1 MRIGI
6 GKKIGSVYVG
16 VSKSFGGK
24 GKGGGGC
31 LGAIAVLFALPFI
44 LIYGFVVAVIALVKK
59 IAEWTKEWDIK
70 HKIILWVSIGGGFVV
85 LVVIGCIVSPPQSGG
100 NDNNIASKSTTTSA
114 LAASPRAYDSDDL
127 WITEAET
134 TSVHTTTTAIVMSEP
149 EEKEEEEEETEPAI
163 AETDT
168 SEYEE
173 SNAENEEAQEDS
185 GDEDTEDEVTVYI
198 TNTGK
203 CYHYDSHCGNG
214 DYFETSLDSALGM
227 GLKPCKKC
235 VE

>member
-24 GKGGGGC
+24 SKGGGGC

-44 LIYGFVVAVIALVKK
+44 LIYGFVVAVIAIIKK

-70 HKIILWVSIGGGFVV
+70 HKIILWVSIGGGFLV
-85 LVVIGCIVSPPQSGG
+85 LIVIGCIVSPPQSGG
-100 NDNNIASKSTTTSA
+100 NNNIVSKSTTTST
-114 LAASPRAYDSDDL
+114 LTTSPKAYDTDDL

-134 TSVHTTTTAIVMSEP
+134 TSVHTTTTAVVTPEP
-149 EEKEEEEEETEPAI
+149 EEEEETEPAI

-168 SEYEE
+168 SESEE
-173 SNAENEEAQEDS
+173 TNAENEEAQENNN
-185 GDEDTEDEVTVYI
+185 DEDTEEKENDEVTVYI

-203 CYHYDSHCGNG
+203 RYHYDSHCGNG
-214 DYFETSLDSALGM
+214 DYFETTLDNAIGM

>member
-16 VSKSFGGK
+16 VSKTFGGK
-24 GKGGGGC
+24 SKGGGGC

-44 LIYGFVVAVIALVKK
+44 LIYGFVVAVIALIKK
-59 IAEWTKEWDIK
+59 IAECTKEWDIK
-70 HKIILWVSIGGGFVV
+70 HKIILWVSIGGGFLI

-100 NDNNIASKSTTTSA
+100 DTDSIVASKSTTISTS
-114 LAASPRAYDSDDL
+114 AASPKAYDPDDL

-134 TSVHTTTTAIVMSEP
+134 TSAHTTTTAIVTSEP
-149 EEKEEEEEETEPAI
+149 EEEEETEPAI

-173 SNAENEEAQEDS
+173 SNAENEEAQENSD
-185 GDEDTEDEVTVYI
+185 DEATVYI

-203 CYHYDSHCGNG
+203 CYHYNSHCGSGN
-214 DYFETSLDSALGM
+214 YFEVSLDEALGM

>member
-16 VSKSFGGK
+16 VSKTFGGK

-59 IAEWTKEWDIK
+59 IAERTKEWDIK
-70 HKIILWVSIGGGFVV
+70 HKIILWVSIGGGFLI

-100 NDNNIASKSTTTSA
+100 NDNNIASKSTTISTS
-114 LAASPRAYDSDDL
+114 AASPKAYDPDDL

-134 TSVHTTTTAIVMSEP
+134 TSAHTTTTAVATSEP
-149 EEKEEEEEETEPAI
+149 EEEEEEETEPAI

-168 SEYEE
+168 SESEE
-173 SNAENEEAQEDS
+173 TNAENEEAQEDS
-185 GDEDTEDEVTVYI
+185 DDEDTEDEATVYI

-203 CYHYDSHCGNG
+203 CYHYNSHCGSGN
-214 DYFETSLDSALGM
+214 YFEVSLDEALGM

>member
-16 VSKSFGGK
+16 VSKTFGGK

-44 LIYGFVVAVIALVKK
+44 LIYGFVVAVIAIIKK

-70 HKIILWVSIGGGFVV
+70 HKIILWVSIGGGFLV
-85 LVVIGCIVSPPQSGG
+85 LIVICCIVSPPQSGG
-100 NDNNIASKSTTTSA
+100 NNNIVSKSTTTST
-114 LAASPRAYDSDDL
+114 LTTSPKAYDTDDL

-134 TSVHTTTTAIVMSEP
+134 TSVHTTTTAVVTPEP
-149 EEKEEEEEETEPAI
+149 EEEEETESAI

-168 SEYEE
+168 SESEE
-173 SNAENEEAQEDS
+173 TNAENEEAQEDS
-185 GDEDTEDEVTVYI
+185 DDEDTEDEVTVYI

-214 DYFETSLDSALGM
+214 DYFEITLDSAIGM

>member
-24 GKGGGGC
+24 GKGGGC

-44 LIYGFVVAVIALVKK
+44 LIYGFVVAVIVLIKK

-70 HKIILWVSIGGGFVV
+70 HKIILWVSIGGGFLI

-114 LAASPRAYDSDDL
+114 LAASPKAYDSDDL
-127 WITEAET
+127 RITEAKT
-134 TSVHTTTTAIVMSEP
+134 TSAHTTTTAAVTPEP
-149 EEKEEEEEETEPAI
+149 EEKEETEPAI

-168 SEYEE
+168 PE
-173 SNAENEEAQEDS
+173 SKETNAENEEAQEGSD
-185 GDEDTEDEVTVYI
+185 DEDTEDEATVYI

-203 CYHYDSHCGNG
+203 CYHYNSHCGS
-214 DYFETSLDSALGM
+214 ETISRYLLM
-227 GLKPCKKC
+227 RL
-235 VE
+235 

>member
-44 LIYGFVVAVIALVKK
+44 LIYGFVVAVIVLIKK

-70 HKIILWVSIGGGFVV
+70 HKIILWVSIGGGFLI

-114 LAASPRAYDSDDL
+114 LAASPKAYDSDDL
-127 WITEAET
+127 WITEAKT
-134 TSVHTTTTAIVMSEP
+134 TSAHTTTTAAVTPEP
-149 EEKEEEEEETEPAI
+149 EEEEETEPAI

-168 SEYEE
+168 SESKET
-173 SNAENEEAQEDS
+173 NAENEEAQEGSD
-185 GDEDTEDEVTVYI
+185 DEDTEDEATVYI

-203 CYHYDSHCGNG
+203 CYHYNSHCGSGN
-214 DYFETSLDSALGM
+214 YFEVSLDEALGM